1 MISKS
6 QIKHIRALHT
16 KKERLLENRFI
27 AEGVK
32 TVAEILEQ
40 KPGIIHELFCT
51 ADFYDVHQKALHTKK
66 IKVIHIDA
74 KELSQISQLNTPNEV
89 LAVCNNLP
97 EHINSTDLNTAF
109 AFYLDDIR
117 DPGNLG
123 TIIRICSWF
132 GIKDLFCSE
141 ETVELYNPK
150 CIQASMGAFL
160 RVNVHYL
167 ELKELIAGEKIKNV
181 HAAGLEG
188 RNIYSEPLNTG
199 LIIIGNEAN
208 GIRKET
214 LQLATHTI
222 TIPSASGNT
231 ESLNAAIATSIIASE
246 FFRRNLQ

>member
-6 QIKHIRALHT
+6 QIKYIKSLHT

-27 AEGVK
+27 AEGIK
-32 TVAEILEQ
+32 TVTEIMHEQ
-40 KPGIIHELFCT
+40 PGIIKDLFCT
-51 ADFYDVHQKALHTKK
+51 DDFYQANEKLITSKK
-66 IKVIHIDA
+66 INATHVNS
-74 KELSQISQLNTPNEV
+74 KELSQISLLNAPNDV

-97 EHINSTDLNTAF
+97 AKNNATDLNNTYS
-109 AFYLDDIR
+109 FYLDDIR

-150 CIQASMGAFL
+150 CIQACMGAFL
-160 RVNVHYL
+160 RVNLHYI
-167 ELKELIAGEKIKNV
+167 ELKELIAGEKIKTV
-181 HAAGLEG
+181 YATALKGK
-188 RNIYSEPLNTG
+188 NIYSESLNNG
-199 LIIIGNEAN
+199 LIVIGNEAN

-214 LQLATHTI
+214 LQLASESL
-222 TIPSASGNT
+222 TIPSAVGNT

-246 FFRRNLQ
+246 FFRRNL